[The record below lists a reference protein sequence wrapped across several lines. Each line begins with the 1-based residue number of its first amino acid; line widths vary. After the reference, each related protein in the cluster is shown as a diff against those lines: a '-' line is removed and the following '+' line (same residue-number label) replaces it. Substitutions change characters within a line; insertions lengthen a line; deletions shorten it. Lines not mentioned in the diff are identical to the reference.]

1 MYKQEDIFKALQAG
15 ANPDDL
21 VRQFTDAMNAAINQK
36 NAEDQ
41 KKKAT
46 YAQKVARM
54 QEIIDAIGD
63 YFKDF
68 YPGLPAEGLSDYAD
82 ANALVEEID
91 ETIDKLM
98 QVQDTFSQFMN
109 PPTGDKKGQLAAA
122 APNKKD
128 AEAALQKFLKSNGLI

>member
-36 NAEDQ
+36 N
-41 KKKAT
+41 AT

-82 ANALVEEID
+82 ANALVAEID

-122 APNKKD
+122 PLKKD
-128 AEAALQKFLKSNGLI
+128 AETALRKFLKSNGLV

>member
-21 VRQFTDAMNAAINQK
+21 VRQFTDAMNAAISQK

-54 QEIIDAIGD
+54 QEIIDTIGD

-68 YPGLPAEGLSDYAD
+68 YPELPAEGLSDYAD
-82 ANALVEEID
+82 ANALVEE
-91 ETIDKLM
+91 TDKAIEGVIQM
-98 QVQDTFSQFMN
+98 QDTFARFMN

-122 APNKKD
+122 APTKQD
-128 AEAALQKFLKSNGLI
+128 AEMALQKFLKSNGLI

>member
-54 QEIIDAIGD
+54 QEIIDTIGD

-68 YPGLPAEGLSDYAD
+68 YPGLPAEGLSDFAS

-122 APNKKD
+122 PTKKD

>member
-109 PPTGDKKGQLAAA
+109 PPTGDKRGQLAAA
-122 APNKKD
+122 APTKKD

>member
-122 APNKKD
+122 MPNKKD

>member
-21 VRQFTDAMNAAINQK
+21 VRQFTDAMNAAISQK

-54 QEIIDAIGD
+54 QEIIDTIGD
-63 YFKDF
+63 YFKDL
-68 YPGLPAEGLSDYAD
+68 YPELPAEGLSDYAD
-82 ANALVEEID
+82 ANALVEEV
-91 ETIDKLM
+91 DKAIEGVIQM
-98 QVQDTFSQFMN
+98 QDTFARFMN

-122 APNKKD
+122 ASTKQD
-128 AEAALQKFLKSNGLI
+128 AEMALKKFLKSNGLI